1 MERIIAAGLLVGAG
15 TGLGNGCTSGHGI
28 CGNSRFSVRSMV
40 YTGLF
45 MATGFATATLF
56 DTNGGLGVDST
67 HVALS
72 DMNLPS
78 GETMTRYAA
87 IVAAAAASFLGLG
100 AASKALSK
108 KSDDEHT
115 GAHETLNI
123 ITEALSGLVFGIGLT
138 ISGMR
143 RAAKVSGFL
152 SALSPSF
159 DPSLMLVMGGAMAVA
174 IPGFQMVKSKKKP
187 ACGKEFGIPKN
198 NKLDK
203 KLITGG
209 VLFGAGWG
217 LAGLCPGP
225 AIVSAAARP
234 TVSLMAWLGSVVVGM
249 WGQKFIKM

>member
-87 IVAAAAASFLGLG
+87 IVAAAAASFLGL
-100 AASKALSK
+100 APRPRRSA
-108 KSDDEHT
+108 
-115 GAHETLNI
+115 
-123 ITEALSGLVFGIGLT
+123 
-138 ISGMR
+138 R
-143 RAAKVSGFL
+143 RATTNTPARTRRSTSSRKPSQGSC
-152 SALSPSF
+152 SA
-159 DPSLMLVMGGAMAVA
+159 
-174 IPGFQMVKSKKKP
+174 
-187 ACGKEFGIPKN
+187 
-198 NKLDK
+198 
-203 KLITGG
+203 
-209 VLFGAGWG
+209 
-217 LAGLCPGP
+217 
-225 AIVSAAARP
+225 
-234 TVSLMAWLGSVVVGM
+234 SV
-249 WGQKFIKM
+249 